1 VTSTS
6 TEPTRR
12 RHSLRWI
19 VGAFAVGLGSLVEFG
34 SSMSPWLV
42 FGFVVGAMVVADLLA
57 LGAYGRR
64 TSRPRALEVCGVGG
78 AALVIQA
85 GGVYFNLVAMGTWL
99 TFWVLPAMAIVVGA
113 GLLTRPGRRAYGVA
127 VLIGSVEGVFAFI
140 AFVAAA
146 FAACNCWD

>member
-6 TEPTRR
+6 PEPTRR

-34 SSMSPWLV
+34 SSMSSWLV

-64 TSRPRALEVCGVGG
+64 SSPPRAQEMGAVG
-78 AALVIQA
+78 AVALVIQA
-85 GGVYFNLVAMGTWL
+85 GGVYLNLLAMGTWL
-99 TFWVLPAMAIVVGA
+99 TFWVLPAMAILVGV
-113 GLLTRPGRRAYGVA
+113 GLLTRPGRRAHGVA
-127 VLIGSVEGVFAFI
+127 VLIGSAEGLFAFI
-140 AFVAAA
+140 AFVTAA